1 MSNNYIASECVFLL
15 YFGFGCNRM
24 NTSAPAADPI
34 EGTLFV
40 VAAPSGAGKGTLVNA
55 LLAGDPAIS
64 LSISHTTRPPRP
76 GEQYGRH
83 YYFVERA
90 EFEREV
96 AEGIFLEHAEV
107 HGNLYG
113 TSRTTV
119 AGLLQQGRDVLLEI
133 DWQGAQQIR
142 RAKPDCV
149 SVFILPPSRAEL
161 ERRLRGRGSDAPEV
175 IEQRLHNSREE
186 IAHAHEFDYI
196 IVNDRLDDA
205 LSDLRAIMQAVR
217 QRSALQW
224 RRHEGLIAELLAPS
238 VSDAL

>member
-1 MSNNYIASECVFLL
+1 MSAHTPSTDV
-15 YFGFGCNRM
+15 
-24 NTSAPAADPI
+24 T
-34 EGTLFV
+34 EGTLFI
-40 VAAPSGAGKGTLVNA
+40 VAAPSGAGKSTLVNA
-55 LLAGDPAIS
+55 LLEREPDIS

-107 HGNLYG
+107 HGNFYG

-119 AGLLQQGRDVLLEI
+119 QELLQQGRDVLLEI
-133 DWQGAQQIR
+133 DWQGAAQIR
-142 RAKPDCV
+142 KAKPDCV

-161 ERRLRGRGSDAPEV
+161 ERRLRGRGSDSEDV
-175 IEQRLHNSREE
+175 IERRLRNSRGE

-196 IVNDRLDDA
+196 IVNDRFEDA
-205 LSDLRAIMQAVR
+205 LQTLQAIVRAVR
-217 QRSALQW
+217 QRSALQCQ
-224 RRHEGLIAELLAPS
+224 RHEALIRELLGTT
-238 VSDAL
+238 

>member
-1 MSNNYIASECVFLL
+1 MSTHGSDTVGA
-15 YFGFGCNRM
+15 
-24 NTSAPAADPI
+24 

-40 VAAPSGAGKGTLVNA
+40 VAAPSGAGKSTLVNA
-55 LLAGDPAIS
+55 LLEREPGIS

-107 HGNLYG
+107 HGNFYG
-113 TSRTTV
+113 TSRRTV
-119 AGLLQQGRDVLLEI
+119 QDLLQQGRDVLLEI
-133 DWQGAQQIR
+133 DWQGAAQIR
-142 RAKPDCV
+142 TAKPDVV

-161 ERRLRGRGSDAPEV
+161 ERRLRGRGSDSAEV
-175 IEQRLHNSREE
+175 IDRRLRNSRGE

-196 IVNDRLDDA
+196 IVNDRFEDA
-205 LSDLRAIMQAVR
+205 LDNLQAIVRAVR
-217 QRSALQW
+217 QRSALQCQ
-224 RRHEGLIAELLAPS
+224 RYESLIRELLAQT
-238 VSDAL
+238 